1 MIEILKNKKKE
12 SIFICVLISISQLL
26 RTVGAAL
33 NAFAL
38 TSLISLDFRQFILYE
53 VYLLGVWLVIIAL
66 DSSANIYKMKF
77 CQEIAV
83 DIRSKITSSLEQLE
97 YREYNQN
104 SVGTYISWLTNDI
117 NIINEKGTLKFFD
130 IVKGVTGTIFSV
142 IALFAY
148 HW

>member
-1 MIEILKNKKKE
+1 
-12 SIFICVLISISQLL
+12 
-26 RTVGAAL
+26 
-33 NAFAL
+33 
-38 TSLISLDFRQFILYE
+38 
-53 VYLLGVWLVIIAL
+53 
-66 DSSANIYKMKF
+66 MKF

-83 DIRSKITSSLEQLE
+83 DMRSKITSSLEQLE

-148 HW
+148 H